1 MEVGIGELLGPLAK
15 YSLGYF
21 ALSFCITL
29 LGVLSHYAKKCALE
43 GFDWKQ
49 YWTTNKASSIVSIT
63 AVVTGYL
70 TILITD
76 PSPSIVTFLTIGY
89 MTDSVLNKP
98 GATRNVGKTSDEPT
112 Y

>member
-1 MEVGIGELLGPLAK
+1 MVEVSDLLGPLAQ
-15 YSLGYF
+15 YSVGYYAF
-21 ALSFCITL
+21 SFFITI

-43 GFDWKQ
+43 GFDWRQ
-49 YWTTNKASSIVSIT
+49 YWTSNKANSIASLT
-63 AVVTGYL
+63 AVITGYM

-98 GATRNVGKTSDEPT
+98 GATRNVGKSSDEPT